1 MTPCRTRQKLS
12 SRHPNNN
19 GLPLECVIVIYV
31 TASLRASWKV
41 CGTSDEGASLH
52 NPVSKAHLTSVKEYI
67 IPFSLY
73 LLSPKSHS
81 QLEQI

>member
-1 MTPCRTRQKLS
+1 MVCLATRMRNS
-12 SRHPNNN
+12 YS
-19 GLPLECVIVIYV
+19 YD
-31 TASLRASWKV
+31 AYLRASWKV